1 MFDSRPRGRQE
12 DESPRHPLLRPNR
25 ASAPVG
31 CRRSRRSRW
40 RDRPAS
46 RRSACCSL
54 RSTPRPITERDA
66 TAAASAAGP
75 LSLYIMAPAIC
86 PPSPTPAPAVK
97 QQPFAAAESS
107 KDLLVPGVRQAWAW
121 SRRLGKEVL
130 AAVGADR
137 LMRLGAKPA
146 WAQKARGA
154 SAWPPSVCSL
164 PPAPPVAASI
174 SPGAVGPP
182 FCHPR
187 EHRRMVALQFGEG

>member
-1 MFDSRPRGRQE
+1 M
-12 DESPRHPLLRPNR
+12 LL
-25 ASAPVG
+25 
-31 CRRSRRSRW
+31 
-40 RDRPAS
+40 
-46 RRSACCSL
+46 
-54 RSTPRPITERDA
+54 TTEH
-66 TAAASAAGP
+66 AASDYGARRDGCGVCGWP
-75 LSLYIMAPAIC
+75 SLSLHHGARHLP
-86 PPSPTPAPAVK
+86 PAPAVK